1 MGLAVIIGV
10 GATTWAY
17 ERTLAQVRADEVASA
32 DPAADVEGD
41 VLIEGLIGREASSR
55 PEPRPTPS
63 PSPEPMA
70 SRKSAAE
77 PALDP
82 KAKPTKKPK
91 KTPQSKARPTPKPKK
106 TPKPAPDWSLPR
118 NVKPSLIA
126 APDDHEFLKKNGCL
140 HAESATWPK
149 SCVFGKTSSPHT
161 IALVGDSHASHW
173 FPALRRVADDRGW
186 RLETYVKVSCPFT
199 DILVRN
205 LEKKKK
211 YKECLEFNEGVVR
224 KLKAS
229 KPDVVVT
236 AVSRWQHPVGD
247 DYDSPYAQGDG
258 IARMLEQVPGKP
270 VVLADVPYPGQDVPE
285 CLAKNLKDIRPCAA
299 PASNRNAGGSPA
311 RERQAANASGGVML
325 DFYDL
330 ICKNNDRCLPVRDDV
345 IVWRD
350 HHHLTATFA
359 RTLAPALDRALQ
371 KVVPK
376 RMRR

>member
-1 MGLAVIIGV
+1 M
-10 GATTWAY
+10 
-17 ERTLAQVRADEVASA
+17 R
-32 DPAADVEGD
+32 
-41 VLIEGLIGREASSR
+41 
-55 PEPRPTPS
+55 
-63 PSPEPMA
+63 
-70 SRKSAAE
+70 
-77 PALDP
+77 
-82 KAKPTKKPK
+82 
-91 KTPQSKARPTPKPKK
+91 
-106 TPKPAPDWSLPR
+106 
-118 NVKPSLIA
+118 PSLVA
-126 APDDHEFLKKNGCL
+126 APDDFEFLKKNGCL
-140 HAESATWPK
+140 HGESATWPT
-149 SCVFGKTSSPHT
+149 SCAFGKTSSRHT

-211 YKECLEFNEGVVR
+211 YKECLEFNAAVVQR
-224 KLKAS
+224 LKSS

-236 AVSRWQHPVGD
+236 ALSRWQHPVGD

-258 IARMLEQVPGKP
+258 VARMLEQVPGKP
-270 VVLADVPYPGQDVPE
+270 VVIADVPYPGQNVPE

-299 PASNRNAGGSPA
+299 PAGNRYAGGSPV
-311 RERQAANASGGVML
+311 RERQAAKASGGVML
-325 DFYDL
+325 NFYDL
-330 ICKNNDRCLPVRDDV
+330 ICKKNDRCLPVRNDV